1 MTLISNSFFLSKSQN
16 NKFQL
21 SSNDYHIINQYFIVF
36 NPPIRTPSAP
46 CMARRWPDAS
56 RKIGP
61 FLRRDSSGRGDS
73 RIRCKPPLRMTSIRR
88 SENPATPSPSRTA
101 IHSPAGTLS
110 SRSSPRPNA
119 PGMLRDAFLLFASAS
134 GDGMSGLQ
142 TAASGQVVVP
152 VRRHDR
158 QIDRRHKFHPE
169 KLERRKRLPKLQLIS
184 WSHDSSENGYKK
196 FLMFQNLNLHPL

>member
-1 MTLISNSFFLSKSQN
+1 
-16 NKFQL
+16 
-21 SSNDYHIINQYFIVF
+21 
-36 NPPIRTPSAP
+36 
-46 CMARRWPDAS
+46 MARRWPDAS

-61 FLRRDSSGRGDS
+61 FFRRDSSGRDDS

-101 IHSPAGTLS
+101 IRPPAGTLS
-110 SRSSPRPNA
+110 SRSSTRPNA
-119 PGMLRDAFLLFASAS
+119 PGMLRDAFLLFVSAS

-142 TAASGQVVVP
+142 TAATEQVVVP

-184 WSHDSSENGYKK
+184 WSHDSSENGCKK